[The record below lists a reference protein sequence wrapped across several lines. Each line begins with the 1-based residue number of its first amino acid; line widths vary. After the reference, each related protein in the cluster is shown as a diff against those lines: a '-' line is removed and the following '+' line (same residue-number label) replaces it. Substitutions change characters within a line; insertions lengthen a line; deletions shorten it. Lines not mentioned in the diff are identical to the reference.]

1 MNKRSIGILVAIF
14 VVSVG
19 IMSGCESNK
28 EKLYEVPDLT
38 EYKTEY
44 VGDAPNVVNIV
55 EHQNYPNGYQ
65 YESIEIQSEKEPYE
79 LTVFLKA
86 DTAASKIEDELQVNA
101 DMTFELIGNLGILSY
116 KDSDSQEIIASY
128 ER

>member
-19 IMSGCESNK
+19 IMSGCESYK

-44 VGDAPNVVNIV
+44 VGDAPNVMNIV

-86 DTAASKIEDELQVNA
+86 DMAASKIEDELQVNA

>member
-79 LTVFLKA
+79 LTVYQKA

>member
-14 VVSVG
+14 VASVG
-19 IMSGCESNK
+19 IMSGCESDK

-55 EHQNYPNGYQ
+55 EQQNYPKGYE

-86 DTAASKIEDELQVNA
+86 DTSASEIEDELQVNA

-116 KDSDSQEIIASY
+116 RDSDSQEIIASY

>member
-14 VVSVG
+14 VASVG
-19 IMSGCESNK
+19 IMSGCESDK

-55 EHQNYPNGYQ
+55 EQHKRYQN
-65 YESIEIQSEKEPYE
+65 
-79 LTVFLKA
+79 
-86 DTAASKIEDELQVNA
+86 
-101 DMTFELIGNLGILSY
+101 
-116 KDSDSQEIIASY
+116 
-128 ER
+128 